1 MRRDREVG
9 WEGLAQLLLTIEAVG
24 SHGNSAH
31 LVLLIES
38 DEPGELLCP
47 LVPGDRLRIHQ
58 VFAPDDFRVPLGV
71 RDHESL
77 RDVAVKRCPGRTTAA
92 PATTLPHLRS
102 GLHGTH
108 GDAVLCCIDLRN
120 VDLDL
125 LVGLEGCRGNITQHG
140 VWHEGIHS
148 PQADVHEDTI
158 LPNTANDATYHGADL
173 EFVNAGRCFRIT
185 GACLLP
191 NCDLVPRDIHSCHL
205 QILEHLTLCIL
216 TRVTGEKGCR
226 SQSVHGRTNV
236 DEETELHD
244 LRDLARNLLTHFVL
258 SSNRA
263 CRDAQALTLSV
274 HLRHAQAFQLISGL
288 VVGKRLLQ
296 LRDGVESVPLGT
308 DVDKDAE
315 GDGLRDGA

>member
-24 SHGNSAH
+24 SHGNSDH

-38 DEPGELLCP
+38 DQPGELLCP

-58 VFAPDDFRVPLGV
+58 VFAPDDFRMPLGV

-77 RDVAVKRCPGRTTAA
+77 RDVAVKRGPGRATAAA

-102 GLHGTH
+102 WLHGTH
-108 GDAVLCCIDLRN
+108 GNAVLCSIDLRN

-140 VWHEGIHS
+140 VWHEGIRS

-158 LPNTANDATYHGADL
+158 LPNAANDATHLGADL
-173 EFVNAGRCFRIT
+173 EFVNAGRCFRRT
-185 GACLLP
+185 STCLLP
-191 NCDLVPRDIHSCHL
+191 NCNLVPRDIHSGNL
-205 QILEHLTLCIL
+205 QIFEHLTLCIL
-216 TRVTGEKGCR
+216 TRVFGEKSGW

-236 DEETELHD
+236 DEEAELHD
-244 LRDLARNLLTHFVL
+244 LRDLASNLLAHVVF

-274 HLRHAQAFQLISGL
+274 HLRHTQAFQLVSGL
-288 VVGKRLLQ
+288 VLGKRLLQ
-296 LRDGVESVPLGT
+296 LRDGI
-308 DVDKDAE
+308 
-315 GDGLRDGA
+315 